1 MPERDLL
8 EAAPTSVAELRAWL
22 RAALDVEVASAPRI
36 DGHDAP
42 LAYLAHTFLAPAP
55 GAPVDCVV
63 WANRGGGKT
72 FYGAVA
78 TLLDLLF
85 RPGVEVMVLGG
96 SLEQSQRMHAHLRAL
111 LDRDSMRGVV
121 DGRVTDRRVALAN
134 GSVCRVLAQSEAS
147 VRGVRPQRMRC
158 DEVELFDPEIWRA
171 AQLAPRSRRCGGVE
185 VHGSVEALSTMHR
198 PFGLMSEIVESCGEG
213 GARRLFRWGVIDVL
227 ETCPPARECEP
238 CELLEECAGRAKEGG
253 GHVLIDD
260 AIRQK
265 ARVGQPAWDS
275 EMLCARPRRDDLVF
289 SEFDR
294 AIHVA
299 DFEAPQHADFL
310 CGMDFGFRAPTVILW
325 ATLDSEGVLRILDE
339 RVEREAVL
347 ESHIRSITHGK
358 WPIPRWIGIDPAGRQ
373 RNDQTGLSAAGAL
386 RRAGLSVRDRRVSI
400 GAGIGA
406 VKARLRPAVGGPR
419 LFVHARCAHLIE
431 CLERHHYRV
440 DQPESETPV
449 KDGTDH
455 AADALRYLIVNL
467 DAMSERA
474 TRERYW

>member
-1 MPERDLL
+1 MRERDLL

-22 RAALDVEVASAPRI
+22 DAVLDIQVAETPRL

-42 LAYLAHTFLAPAP
+42 LAYLAHTFLGPPPGVPA
-55 GAPVDCVV
+55 DCVV

-78 TLLDLLF
+78 TLLDMLF
-85 RPGVEVMVLGG
+85 RPGIEVMVLGG

-111 LDRDSMRGVV
+111 LDRELVAPVV
-121 DGRVTDRRVALAN
+121 DGRITDRRVAFTN
-134 GSVCRVLAQSEAS
+134 RSVCRVLAQSEAS
-147 VRGVRPQRMRC
+147 VRGVRPQKLRC
-158 DEVELFDPEIWRA
+158 DEVELFDPEVWRA
-171 AQLAPRSRRCGGVE
+171 AQLAPRSKRCGAFEIPGA
-185 VHGSVEALSTMHR
+185 VEALSTMHR

-213 GARRLFRWGVIDVL
+213 GARRLFRWGVVDVL
-227 ETCPPARECEP
+227 ETCPPARDCET
-238 CELLEECAGRAKEGG
+238 CDLLPECAGRAKRGV
-253 GHVLIDD
+253 GHVPIDD
-260 AIRQK
+260 ALRQK
-265 ARVGQPAWDS
+265 SRVGAGAWES

-294 AIHVA
+294 AVHVA
-299 DFEAPQHADFL
+299 DFEPSPRHEVL

-325 ATLDSEGVLRILDE
+325 ATVDSEGTLRIIDE
-339 RVEREAVL
+339 RSEREALL
-347 ESHIRSITHGK
+347 ESHIRSITNGR

-400 GAGIGA
+400 GAGVAA

-419 LFVHARCAHLIE
+419 LFIHARCARLIE
-431 CLERHHYRV
+431 SLERHHYRV
-440 DQPESETPV
+440 DQPESEIPV

-455 AADALRYLIVNL
+455 AADALRYLVVNL
-467 DAMSERA
+467 DAAEERA
-474 TRERYW
+474 ERRRYW